1 MLSIAAFTT
10 KEKTNSKVNITRHGN
25 CQFLCQRRESSEE
38 LVSELLGTNPYF
50 ERPNSDKPGSVEF
63 RLGDYEHGLGI
74 IDANH
79 ASKGATADPGAAG
92 IF

>member
-1 MLSIAAFTT
+1 MATVSFFANDVKAAR
-10 KEKTNSKVNITRHGN
+10 NWYA
-25 CQFLCQRRESSEE
+25 
-38 LVSELLGTNPYF
+38 ELLGTNPYF

>member
-1 MLSIAAFTT
+1 MSKMQTLRGMATVSFFANDVKAAR
-10 KEKTNSKVNITRHGN
+10 NWYA
-25 CQFLCQRRESSEE
+25 
-38 LVSELLGTNPYF
+38 ELLGTNPYF